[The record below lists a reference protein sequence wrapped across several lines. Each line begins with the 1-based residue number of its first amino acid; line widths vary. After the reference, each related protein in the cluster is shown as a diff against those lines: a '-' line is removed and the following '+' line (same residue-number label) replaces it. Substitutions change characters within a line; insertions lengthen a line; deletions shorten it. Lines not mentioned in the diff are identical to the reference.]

1 MKIVVVYF
9 IMFEQLGVL
18 EKIFP
23 EFGQVDYIHY
33 TDIERLQDQIEEAD
47 LLFIGGGPLSV
58 SDSDLFP
65 SLKTLEKVLHKRIYD
80 NKNNLGICFGAQLIA
95 KCLGSTISK
104 MKEKEIGFFP
114 LKSSEHF
121 FKKLPEKVLHWH
133 GEEIKDLPDDAITL
147 ASTELCSNQAFI
159 FKNSMGIQFHP
170 EFISDEIEFWTLGH
184 LEEITNSKIDI
195 KNLRKEAKNYRKY
208 NEKVYAFWRS
218 LIQVFGLF
226 SENDEDFIRIQK
238 AISDNLSLKNADYS
252 FDGRDF
258 SAPPIIYSHKV
269 FLGGEFQHDFPF
281 PSTSFL
287 EIGTGSG
294 AYAITAALKGAK
306 TVATDICSV
315 SLKTARKNAS
325 NLGATVDF
333 REGDMFEP
341 IDDEK
346 FEALFFNIPLSHTNE
361 KKLSAFEKAVF
372 DPQKRLLNE
381 YLSKGGDYLTK
392 NGKLYITYSRDIDDI
407 DYFTFLAEK
416 YGWKVNKVLEKRPEG
431 LPNIE
436 LYELTK

>member
-9 IMFEQLGVL
+9 IMFEQLGIL

-23 EFGQVDYIHY
+23 DFGQVSYVHY
-33 TDIERLQDQIEEAD
+33 KDIGECHNDIEDAD
-47 LLFIGGGPLSV
+47 ILFIGGGPLSV
-58 SDSDLFP
+58 NDSHIFP
-65 SLKTLEKVLHKRIYD
+65 SLTILEKILHKRIYD

-95 KCLGSTISK
+95 KCLGARISK
-104 MKEKEIGFFP
+104 MKDKEIGFLP
-114 LKSSEHF
+114 LTTSNHF
-121 FKKLPEKVLHWH
+121 FRKLPESVLHWH
-133 GEEIKDLPDDAITL
+133 GEEIDNLPEGTITM

-159 FKNSMGIQFHP
+159 YKNSVGIQFHP
-170 EFISDEIEFWTLGH
+170 EFISNEIEFWTLGH
-184 LEEITNSKIDI
+184 LEEITNNNIDI
-195 KNLRKEAKNYRKY
+195 KKLRADAIKYKMYHAKI
-208 NEKVYAFWRS
+208 YAFWRS

-226 SENDEDFIRIQK
+226 LENDEDFIRIQK
-238 AISDNLSLKNADYS
+238 AISDNLSLKNGDYS
-252 FDGRDF
+252 FNGRDF
-258 SAPPIIYSHKV
+258 LAPPIIYSHKV

-281 PSTSFL
+281 PTTSFL

-315 SLKTARKNAS
+315 SLETARKNAK

-341 IDDEK
+341 IGDEK
-346 FEALFFNIPLSHTNE
+346 FDVLFFNIPLSHTSE
-361 KKLSAFEKAVF
+361 RKLSAFEKAVF

-381 YLSKGGDYLTK
+381 YLSKGGEYLTK
-392 NGKLYITYSRDIDDI
+392 KGKLYISYSRDIDDI

-416 YGWKVNKVLEKRPEG
+416 YRWTVNKILDKKPEG

-436 LYELTK
+436 LYELIK